1 MRKRGEIIVIWP
13 AYLNANLTRKMGRR
27 IPKEIAVQN
36 PTIEELEEAVKELKI
51 NYIVEKDKKYPKT
64 WFKEEGRILVEKKCK
79 KGELIRKIALKIN
92 EKRIMK
98 RRIEEEKRKR
108 GKD

>member
-64 WFKEEGRILVEKKCK
+64 WFKEEGRILVEKK
-79 KGELIRKIALKIN
+79 
-92 EKRIMK
+92 
-98 RRIEEEKRKR
+98 
-108 GKD
+108 